1 MLIKYFTHG
10 QGLIMSRWDKIIVSI
25 FFLIL
30 FIVIGILVY
39 GYTIS
44 LFLME
49 DIIIFSEPIVMLTL
63 GVPLVISTCFAMTI
77 EFFLGVKS
85 IVFMSLITF
94 NKLIMR
100 YLVYLGL
107 AGVLLSFPISF
118 VVNIFLLDEG
128 YKTCDKISW
137 LSPTTYVKELSFCNN
152 KKALNK

>member
-1 MLIKYFTHG
+1 MAKV
-10 QGLIMSRWDKIIVSI
+10 LIMPRWDKIIVSI

-63 GVPLVISTCFAMTI
+63 GGPLVIYTCFAMTI

-85 IVFMSLITF
+85 IVFMSLMTF

-128 YKTCDKISW
+128 YKMCDKISW

>member
-1 MLIKYFTHG
+1 MAKV
-10 QGLIMSRWDKIIVSI
+10 LIMPRWDKIIVSI

-63 GVPLVISTCFAMTI
+63 GVPLVIYTCFAMTI

-85 IVFMSLITF
+85 IVFMSLMAF

>member
-1 MLIKYFTHG
+1 MP
-10 QGLIMSRWDKIIVSI
+10 RWDKIIVSI

-49 DIIIFSEPIVMLTL
+49 DIIIFSGPIVMLTL
-63 GVPLVISTCFAMTI
+63 GGPLVIYTCFAMTI

-85 IVFMSLITF
+85 IVFMSLMTF

>member
-1 MLIKYFTHG
+1 MP
-10 QGLIMSRWDKIIVSI
+10 RWDKIIVSI

-63 GVPLVISTCFAMTI
+63 GVPLVIYTCFAMTI

-85 IVFMSLITF
+85 IVFMSLMTF

-137 LSPTTYVKELSFCNN
+137 LSPTT
-152 KKALNK
+152 

>member
-1 MLIKYFTHG
+1 MP
-10 QGLIMSRWDKIIVSI
+10 RWDKIIVSI

-30 FIVIGILVY
+30 FTVIGILVY

-63 GVPLVISTCFAMTI
+63 GVPLVIYTCFAMTI

-85 IVFMSLITF
+85 IVFMSLMTF

>member
-1 MLIKYFTHG
+1 MP
-10 QGLIMSRWDKIIVSI
+10 RWDKIIVSI

-63 GVPLVISTCFAMTI
+63 GGPLVIYTCFAMTI

-85 IVFMSLITF
+85 IVFMSLMTF

>member
-1 MLIKYFTHG
+1 MAKV
-10 QGLIMSRWDKIIVSI
+10 LIMPRWDKIIVSI

-63 GVPLVISTCFAMTI
+63 GVPLVIYTCFAMTI

-85 IVFMSLITF
+85 IVFMSLMIF

>member
-1 MLIKYFTHG
+1 MP
-10 QGLIMSRWDKIIVSI
+10 RWDKIIVSI

-63 GVPLVISTCFAMTI
+63 GVPLVIYTCFAMTI

-85 IVFMSLITF
+85 IVFMSLMTF

-128 YKTCDKISW
+128 YKTCDRISW

>member
-1 MLIKYFTHG
+1 M
-10 QGLIMSRWDKIIVSI
+10 
-25 FFLIL
+25 
-30 FIVIGILVY
+30 
-39 GYTIS
+39 
-44 LFLME
+44 
-49 DIIIFSEPIVMLTL
+49 
-63 GVPLVISTCFAMTI
+63 
-77 EFFLGVKS
+77 
-85 IVFMSLITF
+85 TF

-152 KKALNK
+152 KKPLTNNEKGFLIQCIIRLLLIHAVFFQFLTQCATVNAHHLRSTCLVTTGVLHHHVQQWLFNFSQYQLI

>member
-1 MLIKYFTHG
+1 MP
-10 QGLIMSRWDKIIVSI
+10 RWDKIIVSI

-63 GVPLVISTCFAMTI
+63 GVPLVIYTCFAMTI

-85 IVFMSLITF
+85 IVFMSLMIF

>member
-10 QGLIMSRWDKIIVSI
+10 QGLIMPRWDKIIVSI

-63 GVPLVISTCFAMTI
+63 GVPLVIYTCFAMTI

-85 IVFMSLITF
+85 IVFMSLMIF

>member
-1 MLIKYFTHG
+1 MAKV
-10 QGLIMSRWDKIIVSI
+10 LIMPRWDKIIVSI

-63 GVPLVISTCFAMTI
+63 GVPLVIYTCFAMTI

-85 IVFMSLITF
+85 IVVMSLMTF

>member
-1 MLIKYFTHG
+1 MAKV
-10 QGLIMSRWDKIIVSI
+10 LIMPRWDKIIVSI

-49 DIIIFSEPIVMLTL
+49 DIIIFSGPIVMLTL
-63 GVPLVISTCFAMTI
+63 GIPLVIYTCFVMII

-85 IVFMSLITF
+85 IIFMSLMTF

>member
-1 MLIKYFTHG
+1 MAKI
-10 QGLIMSRWDKIIVSI
+10 LIMPRWDKIIVSI

-63 GVPLVISTCFAMTI
+63 GVPLVIYTCFAMTI

>member
-1 MLIKYFTHG
+1 
-10 QGLIMSRWDKIIVSI
+10 
-25 FFLIL
+25 
-30 FIVIGILVY
+30 
-39 GYTIS
+39 
-44 LFLME
+44 ME

-63 GVPLVISTCFAMTI
+63 GVPLVIYTCFAMTI

-85 IVFMSLITF
+85 IVFMSLMTF

>member
-1 MLIKYFTHG
+1 MP
-10 QGLIMSRWDKIIVSI
+10 RWDKIIVSI

-49 DIIIFSEPIVMLTL
+49 DIIIFSGPIVMLTL
-63 GVPLVISTCFAMTI
+63 GVPLVIYTCFAMTI

-85 IVFMSLITF
+85 IVFMSLMTF

-128 YKTCDKISW
+128 YKMCDKISW

>member
-1 MLIKYFTHG
+1 MP
-10 QGLIMSRWDKIIVSI
+10 RWDKIIVSI

-63 GVPLVISTCFAMTI
+63 GVPLVIYTCFAMTI

-85 IVFMSLITF
+85 IVFMSLMTF

>member
-1 MLIKYFTHG
+1 MAKV
-10 QGLIMSRWDKIIVSI
+10 LIMPRWDKIIVSI

-63 GVPLVISTCFAMTI
+63 GGPLVIYTCFAMTI

-85 IVFMSLITF
+85 IVFMSLMTF

>member
-1 MLIKYFTHG
+1 MP
-10 QGLIMSRWDKIIVSI
+10 RWDKIIVSI

-39 GYTIS
+39 GYTIL

-63 GVPLVISTCFAMTI
+63 GVPLVIYTCFAMTI

-85 IVFMSLITF
+85 IVFMSFMTF

>member
-1 MLIKYFTHG
+1 MR
-10 QGLIMSRWDKIIVSI
+10 RWDKIIVSI

-49 DIIIFSEPIVMLTL
+49 DIIIFSGPIVMLTL
-63 GVPLVISTCFAMTI
+63 GVPLVIYTCFAMAI

-85 IVFMSLITF
+85 IIFMSLMTF

-128 YKTCDKISW
+128 YKTCDKISC

>member
-1 MLIKYFTHG
+1 MAKI
-10 QGLIMSRWDKIIVSI
+10 LIMPRWDKIIVSI

-63 GVPLVISTCFAMTI
+63 GVPLVIYTCFAMTI

-85 IVFMSLITF
+85 IVFMSLMTF

>member
-1 MLIKYFTHG
+1 MAKI
-10 QGLIMSRWDKIIVSI
+10 LIMPRWDKIIVSI

-49 DIIIFSEPIVMLTL
+49 DIIIFSGPIVMLTL
-63 GVPLVISTCFAMTI
+63 GGPLVIYTCFAMTI

-85 IVFMSLITF
+85 IVFMSLMTF

>member
-1 MLIKYFTHG
+1 MAKV
-10 QGLIMSRWDKIIVSI
+10 LIMPRWDKIIVSI

-49 DIIIFSEPIVMLTL
+49 DIIIFSGPIVMLTL
-63 GVPLVISTCFAMTI
+63 GVPLVIYTCFAMTI

-85 IVFMSLITF
+85 IVFMSLMTF

>member
-1 MLIKYFTHG
+1 MAKV
-10 QGLIMSRWDKIIVSI
+10 LIMPRWDKIIVSI

-39 GYTIS
+39 GYIIS

-63 GVPLVISTCFAMTI
+63 GVPLVIYTCFAMTI

-85 IVFMSLITF
+85 IVFMSLMTF

>member
-1 MLIKYFTHG
+1 MP
-10 QGLIMSRWDKIIVSI
+10 RWDKIIVSI

-49 DIIIFSEPIVMLTL
+49 DIIIFSGPIVMLTL
-63 GVPLVISTCFAMTI
+63 GIPLVIYTCFVMII

-85 IVFMSLITF
+85 IIFMSLMTF

-100 YLVYLGL
+100 YLIYLGL

-118 VVNIFLLDEG
+118 VINTFLLDEG

>member
-1 MLIKYFTHG
+1 MAKV
-10 QGLIMSRWDKIIVSI
+10 LIMPRWDKIIVSI

-63 GVPLVISTCFAMTI
+63 GVPLVIYTCFAMII

-85 IVFMSLITF
+85 IVFMSLMTF

>member
-1 MLIKYFTHG
+1 MP
-10 QGLIMSRWDKIIVSI
+10 RWDKIIVSI

-39 GYTIS
+39 GYTIL

-49 DIIIFSEPIVMLTL
+49 DIIIFSGPIVMLTL
-63 GVPLVISTCFAMTI
+63 GVPLVIYTCFAMTI

-85 IVFMSLITF
+85 IVFMSLMTF

>member
-1 MLIKYFTHG
+1 MAKV
-10 QGLIMSRWDKIIVSI
+10 LIMPRWDKIIVSI

-49 DIIIFSEPIVMLTL
+49 DIIIFSGPIVMLTL
-63 GVPLVISTCFAMTI
+63 GIPLVIYTCFVMII

-85 IVFMSLITF
+85 IIFMSLMTF

-100 YLVYLGL
+100 YLIYLGL

-118 VVNIFLLDEG
+118 VINTFLLDEG

>member
-1 MLIKYFTHG
+1 MP
-10 QGLIMSRWDKIIVSI
+10 RWDKIIVSI

-49 DIIIFSEPIVMLTL
+49 DIIIFSGPIVMLTL
-63 GVPLVISTCFAMTI
+63 GVPLVIYTCFAMTI

-85 IVFMSLITF
+85 IVFMSLMTF

-137 LSPTTYVKELSFCNN
+137 LSLTTYVKELSFCNN

>member
-1 MLIKYFTHG
+1 MAKVLI
-10 QGLIMSRWDKIIVSI
+10 IPRWDKIIVSI

-39 GYTIS
+39 DYTIS

-63 GVPLVISTCFAMTI
+63 GVPLVIYTCFTMTI

-85 IVFMSLITF
+85 IVFMSLMTF

>member
-1 MLIKYFTHG
+1 MP
-10 QGLIMSRWDKIIVSI
+10 RWDKIIVSI

-63 GVPLVISTCFAMTI
+63 GVPLVIYICFAMTI

-85 IVFMSLITF
+85 IVFMSLMTF

>member
-1 MLIKYFTHG
+1 MAKI
-10 QGLIMSRWDKIIVSI
+10 LIMPRWDKIIVSI

-39 GYTIS
+39 GYTIL

-63 GVPLVISTCFAMTI
+63 GVPLVIYTCFAMTI

-85 IVFMSLITF
+85 IVFMSLMTF

>member
-1 MLIKYFTHG
+1 MP
-10 QGLIMSRWDKIIVSI
+10 RWDKIIVSI

-39 GYTIS
+39 DYTIS